1 MYDEERWPT
10 AGLAT
15 ASAELSAGVGR
26 SPFAQQPPATPPSK
40 SSNAAAGGAIG
51 RRPRERAPRREAS
64 SPMPLGTPL
73 TNAASTKGARARKE
87 RPPCREGL
95 RGLSRVISGVTMVP
109 QNVYRANTVRI
120 CANMCE
126 SLQNSGN
133 SLLSANLCEFVRTG
147 REPTA
152 TYVRICANVCEYV
165 RMGVNMCANM
175 VRIWCECV
183 RMCANR
189 V

>member
-64 SPMPLGTPL
+64 SPMPFGTPL

-87 RPPCREGL
+87 RPPWREGAP
-95 RGLSRVISGVTMVP
+95 GSFASDSGS
-109 QNVYRANTVRI
+109 Y
-120 CANMCE
+120 
-126 SLQNSGN
+126 
-133 SLLSANLCEFVRTG
+133 F
-147 REPTA
+147 
-152 TYVRICANVCEYV
+152 
-165 RMGVNMCANM
+165 
-175 VRIWCECV
+175 
-183 RMCANR
+183 RMCQSKRRRGGCASLTGLGPTIRLSHSPFVTWNQPLSQGGSAELPR
-189 V
+189 SAAIYRWCSIPQKHEKCATC

>member
-1 MYDEERWPT
+1 MQARSEAASRRSLCAGQEGRGVAIACMYDEERWPT

-64 SPMPLGTPL
+64 SPMPFGTPL

-95 RGLSRVISGVTMVP
+95 RGLLRAISGVTPECAVLAG
-109 QNVYRANTVRI
+109 VLRFYIHDVRKHTWLK
-120 CANMCE
+120 
-126 SLQNSGN
+126 STQH
-133 SLLSANLCEFVRTG
+133 ANLPDG
-147 REPTA
+147 Q
-152 TYVRICANVCEYV
+152 
-165 RMGVNMCANM
+165 
-175 VRIWCECV
+175 
-183 RMCANR
+183 
-189 V
+189 